1 MIGCP
6 PRLTSAMRME
16 SRLYCNIITMAG
28 ACARPLCVNNI
39 SSSSHAFERMIEA
52 VNQLVTI
59 PLTILSAIPYPPSYA
74 LIRCAALDGLRV
86 TLEIGTYTNSILA
99 LETLFPSMSL
109 GAVSLRMLTHSQ
121 CSNTE
126 TSDSCHNNFC
136 YHICK

>member
-1 MIGCP
+1 
-6 PRLTSAMRME
+6 
-16 SRLYCNIITMAG
+16 MAG

-52 VNQLVTI
+52 VNQLVTT
-59 PLTILSAIPYPPSYA
+59 PLSILSAIPPSHS

-99 LETLFPSMSL
+99 LETLLPSMSL

-126 TSDSCHNNFC
+126 TSDIISPR
-136 YHICK
+136 